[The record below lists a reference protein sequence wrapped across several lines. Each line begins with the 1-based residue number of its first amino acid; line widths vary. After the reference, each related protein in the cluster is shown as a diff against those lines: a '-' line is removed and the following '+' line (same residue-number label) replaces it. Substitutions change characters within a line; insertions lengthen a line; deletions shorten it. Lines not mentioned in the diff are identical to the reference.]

1 MCETV
6 NEAYRAP
13 DTAPDVHL
21 RHANKEKITR
31 HAHAGR
37 CTRTHTMTNPHLVA
51 KLFLERSVGGPET
64 FAGGQFDGDEGVG
77 THRPAL
83 LQHLAE
89 EQRESRL
96 HSVFTGGQFSAGYN
110 R

>member
-6 NEAYRAP
+6 NEAYIEHP
-13 DTAPDVHL
+13 I
-21 RHANKEKITR
+21 RHPMSIYATQTKKKSHGTR
-31 HAHAGR
+31 
-37 CTRTHTMTNPHLVA
+37 TRTHTMKNPHLVA